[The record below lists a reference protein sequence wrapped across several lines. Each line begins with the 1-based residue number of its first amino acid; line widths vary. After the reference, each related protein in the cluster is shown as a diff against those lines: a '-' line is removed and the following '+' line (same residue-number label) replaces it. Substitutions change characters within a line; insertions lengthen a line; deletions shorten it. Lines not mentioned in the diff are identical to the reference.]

1 MLVVR
6 CVAVGPF
13 QENSYLAACSETGE
27 ALLVDPGGELPRI
40 LALREPEGFAVKRIV
55 LTHGHIDHVAGAAE
69 AQDALKIPL
78 QMHSGDQDWLDVLPV
93 QAEMF
98 GLEEVRTPRVDTLQ
112 ADGDRLTLGKL
123 EGRILH
129 SPGHTRGGCCLH
141 FPEAKAVFVGDLLFA
156 GSVGRTDLPGG
167 DFGELED
174 SIKRVLFPLGD
185 DVRFYPGHGPSGLL
199 GDERRDNP
207 FVGEGGG
214 LGGPKGRF
222 Y

>member
-6 CVAVGPF
+6 SVAVGPF

-27 ALLVDPGGELPRI
+27 ALLVDPGGEVPRI
-40 LALREPEGFAVKRIV
+40 LALREPGGFAVKRIV
-55 LTHGHIDHVAGAAE
+55 LTHGHIDHVAGAAQ
-69 AQDALKIPL
+69 AQDELKVPL
-78 QMHSGDQDWLDVLPV
+78 ELHPDDRDWLDVLPM

-98 GLEEVRTPRVDTLQ
+98 GLEEVRPPRVDGPLS
-112 ADGDRLTLGKL
+112 DGERVTLGKL
-123 EGRILH
+123 EGKILH
-129 SPGHTRGGCCLH
+129 TPGHTRGGCCLH

-167 DFGELED
+167 DFGELLD
-174 SIKRVLFPLGD
+174 SIRRVLFPLGD
-185 DVRFYPGHGPSGLL
+185 EVRFYPGHGPSGLL
-199 GDERRDNP
+199 GDERRSNP

-214 LGGPKGRF
+214 AGGPTGRF